1 MIEYLDKT
9 IKPLVLIMPEDKN
22 SKLMSFWI
30 YDEKLL
36 EKCKAISIKIEDL
49 ENNELNAL
57 LVYDNR
63 SIKMK
68 IRTCDNIFYAN
79 FRGLTLKRLG
89 GVKLTPTPPPLW
101 FFENCIF

>member
-1 MIEYLDKT
+1 MIGYLDKA

-36 EKCKAISIKIEDL
+36 EKCKAIWIKIEDL
-49 ENNELNAL
+49 KNNELNTL
-57 LVYDNR
+57 PVYDNR

-89 GVKLTPTPPPLW
+89 GVKLTPPSPPLW
-101 FFENCIF
+101 FFKNCIF